1 MRQSPEG
8 YRISGK
14 VFSLIHQK
22 LKFFSAL
29 NDDVDVRH
37 HYILHLVYLC
47 LYTEKLCLRRP
58 DHWSLQIFKNN

>member
-47 LYTEKLCLRRP
+47 LYTEKLA
-58 DHWSLQIFKNN
+58 